1 MSWTTSIQR
10 VAATPQSETKDKGPS
25 MLTII
30 NDGLLIAQMD
40 LFRNLGAGFRG
51 RSAQFGTSDFLTVIA
66 VLAALGIGMYVLSRV
81 LQRQELPQRS
91 NSPRVLFRELCLAH
105 DLDRNS
111 RRFLRQI
118 GRYQRLDHLGRLFL
132 EPERFEPAN
141 LSPKLRKNQA
151 LLQTLRQKLF
161 GDLTFAEQAN
171 PKKPSARQS
180 GIPEAKPASAKN
192 TISPVVS
199 GDGAFSADSPASV

>member
-1 MSWTTSIQR
+1 MLNMSYDS
-10 VAATPQSETKDKGPS
+10 
-25 MLTII
+25 
-30 NDGLLIAQMD
+30 LLIAQMD

-66 VLAALGIGMYVLSRV
+66 ILAALGAGMYVLSRV

-91 NSPRVLFRELCLAH
+91 NSPRVLFRELCMAH

-111 RRFLRQI
+111 RRILRQI

-151 LLQTLRQKLF
+151 MLQALRQKLF
-161 GDLTFAEQAN
+161 GDLTLAEQAT
-171 PKKPSARQS
+171 PKKSTGS
-180 GIPEAKPASAKN
+180 LEAKPATAKN
-192 TISPVVS
+192 TINPVVS